1 MPKTELDFLF
11 IILSLFRLQVVGVA
25 RGVRTWAVLEARKEG
40 SETINTERKRGN
52 LQVRTKGGLSE
63 LHG

>member
-1 MPKTELDFLF
+1 MAH
-11 IILSLFRLQVVGVA
+11 GA
-25 RGVRTWAVLEARKEG
+25 RTWAVLEARKEG